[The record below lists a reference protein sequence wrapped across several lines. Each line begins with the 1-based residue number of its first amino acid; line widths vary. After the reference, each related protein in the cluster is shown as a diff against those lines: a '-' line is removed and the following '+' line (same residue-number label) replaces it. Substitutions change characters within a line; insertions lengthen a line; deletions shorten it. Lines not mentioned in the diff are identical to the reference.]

1 MRDGAGLAAHYFIG
15 AEARAA
21 SWDLMVGLFVHAK
34 EQVMACTVI
43 GLFDT
48 PGEAADVRREL
59 IAIGIPESDV
69 RTSSTSDT
77 PDTKETSAPRS
88 MWENLKA
95 MFTGDRNR
103 HYADYYAEGTRRGG
117 TLVTAAAPDNLAE
130 RAADIMRDHN
140 AIDVDERAEQWRN
153 SGWTGASAGATSATR
168 AGITSAH
175 AQAAPIRPADTGA
188 APSGEARIPVVEEE
202 LAVGKRQVSRG
213 GVRVFR
219 HITEQP
225 AEADVTLREERVNV
239 ERRPAERELTG
250 AEASQAFQEKVI
262 EVTETVE
269 EPVVAKTARV
279 VGEVAVNKEAQQRT
293 ETVRDTVR
301 KSDVEVERLPGQAAT
316 ERTDKSVE
324 DTQADQASR
333 SRAKPNQP

>member
-1 MRDGAGLAAHYFIG
+1 
-15 AEARAA
+15 
-21 SWDLMVGLFVHAK
+21 
-34 EQVMACTVI
+34 
-43 GLFDT
+43 
-48 PGEAADVRREL
+48 
-59 IAIGIPESDV
+59 
-69 RTSSTSDT
+69 
-77 PDTKETSAPRS
+77 
-88 MWENLKA
+88 MWEDLKA
-95 MFTGDRNR
+95 MFTGDRHRN
-103 HYADYYAEGTRRGG
+103 YADYYAEGTRRGG

-153 SGWTGASAGATSATR
+153 SGWTGAASAGATSATS
-168 AGITSAH
+168 AGTTSAS

-202 LAVGKRQVSRG
+202 LAVGKRQVNRG

-219 HITEQP
+219 HVTERP
-225 AEADVTLREERVNV
+225 VEADVTLREERVNV

-250 AEASQAFQEKVI
+250 AEANQAFQEKVI

-324 DTQADQASR
+324 ETQADQAGR

>member
-1 MRDGAGLAAHYFIG
+1 
-15 AEARAA
+15 
-21 SWDLMVGLFVHAK
+21 
-34 EQVMACTVI
+34 MACTVI

-59 IAIGIPESDV
+59 IAIGIPESGI
-69 RTSSTSDT
+69 RTSSASDK

-88 MWENLKA
+88 MWEDLKA
-95 MFTGDRNR
+95 MFRGDRNR

-117 TLVTAAAPDNLAE
+117 TLVTATTPDNLSD
-130 RAADIMRDHN
+130 RARDIMRDHH

-153 SGWTGASAGATSATR
+153 SGWTGAASAGTTSATR
-168 AGITSAH
+168 ARTTSAN
-175 AQAAPIRPADTGA
+175 APSAAPIHPAEAGA
-188 APSGEARIPVVEEE
+188 GEARMPVVEEE
-202 LAVGKRQVSRG
+202 IAVGKREVSRG
-213 GVRVFR
+213 GVRVFH

-225 AEADVTLREERVNV
+225 VEADVTLREERVNV
-239 ERRPAERELTG
+239 ERRPAERDLTG

-262 EVTETVE
+262 GVTETVE

-324 DTQADQASR
+324 DTSADQASR